1 MKLVDFKHEQNY
13 LFSLTFA
20 NGECKVVDLQHLLEK
35 HLDVA
40 ELSSA
45 RLDKDWGCLEFKD
58 GMVDIEPKT
67 LYRYANKETNQLPAT
82 ASSHPIGASQTAS

>member
-1 MKLVDFKHEQNY
+1 MKLVDFKHQQNY

-20 NGECKVVDLQHLLEK
+20 NGECKVVDLKHLLEK

-40 ELSSA
+40 DLSTA

-58 GMVDIEPKT
+58 GMVDIEPKM
-67 LYRYANKETNQLPAT
+67 LYRYANKETNPLPAT
-82 ASSHPIGASQTAS
+82 TSGSRIGTSQAAS